1 MQSTLGGNLAG
12 LHAVVA
18 FLLSFLV
25 VALLTPVIRRYAL
38 QWKLGDKPNGRKI
51 HTSTIP
57 HVGGIGMVLGSLGSL
72 AALLVV
78 FPSAGAAVPGLLLKI
93 LLPVGMIVALGLTDD
108 TKNLKAGQKL
118 AVQTLASIIVA
129 ISGIHLLTGIP
140 VFDSHLIFVILL
152 TTFYLVGV
160 SSAVN
165 LIDGHDGLAAGV
177 VCISAG
183 AFGVTALVLG
193 SPVLVCVS
201 LALAGACVGFL
212 LYNFPPGKIFMGD
225 TGSLYLGIM
234 LGILACSITMLQ
246 PGINTFFGVCLIL
259 SVPML
264 DALLAIA
271 RRLTLRR
278 PLFEADCLYIHH
290 VLRSFGFSPRQTLV
304 IIYSVQAV
312 LAAMGI
318 LAIMGFVFP
327 IFTGIAVL
335 LVAFF
340 TFYGMMV
347 ASKVKRVE
355 RPSEFAPGSV
365 PSLEK

>member
-1 MQSTLGGNLAG
+1 MGG
-12 LHAVVA
+12 LHAVIA

-25 VALLTPVIRRYAL
+25 VAVTTPVIRRYAL

-57 HVGGIGMVLGSLGSL
+57 HLGGVGMVLGSFGSL
-72 AALLVV
+72 AVV
-78 FPSAGAAVPGLLLKI
+78 AAFLPGAGVPGLLLKI
-93 LLPVGMIVALGLTDD
+93 LIPVGMMVILGLIDD
-108 TKNLKAGQKL
+108 TKNLKARQKL
-118 AVQTLASIIVA
+118 AVQTIASLVVA
-129 ISGIHLLTGIP
+129 IAGIRLLVGVP
-140 VFDSHLIFVILL
+140 VFDDHLMFVVLL
-152 TTFYLVGV
+152 TAFYLVGA

-183 AFGVTALVLG
+183 AFGVAAFVLG
-193 SPVLVCVS
+193 SAVLVCVS
-201 LALAGACVGFL
+201 LALAGSCLGFL

-234 LGILACSITMLQ
+234 LGILACSISMVQ
-246 PGINTFFGVCLIL
+246 PGINTFFGVCLII

-271 RRLTLRR
+271 RRLTLRQ
-278 PLFEADCLYIHH
+278 PVFEADCLHIHH

-304 IIYSVQAV
+304 ILYSVQAV

-327 IFTGIAVL
+327 IVTGIAVL

-347 ASKVKRVE
+347 ASKVRRVE
-355 RPSEFAPGSV
+355 RPPEFAPRSI

>member
-1 MQSTLGGNLAG
+1 
-12 LHAVVA
+12 
-18 FLLSFLV
+18 
-25 VALLTPVIRRYAL
+25 
-38 QWKLGDKPNGRKI
+38 WKLGDKPNGRKI

-57 HVGGIGMVLGSLGSL
+57 HLGGVAIVLGSLGSL
-72 AALLVV
+72 GVLSGV
-78 FPSAGAAVPGLLLKI
+78 FPSTGGGSPGLLLKI
-93 LLPVGMIVALGLTDD
+93 LVPVGMVVALGLVDD
-108 TKNLKAGQKL
+108 VKNLRARQKL
-118 AVQTLASIIVA
+118 AIQTLASLVIA
-129 ISGIHLLTGIP
+129 ITGIHLLVGVP
-140 VFDSHLIFVILL
+140 AFDGHLLFVILL
-152 TTFYLVGV
+152 TAFYLVGV

-183 AFGVTALVLG
+183 AFGVLGYLLG
-193 SPVLVCVS
+193 SSLLIGVS
-201 LALAGACVGFL
+201 LAVAGSCLGFL

-234 LGILACSITMLQ
+234 LGVLACSITMLQ
-246 PGINTFFGVCLIL
+246 PGINTFLGVCLII

-264 DALLAIA
+264 DALLAVA
-271 RRLTLRR
+271 RRLTLRQ
-278 PLFEADCLYIHH
+278 PVFEADCLHIHH

-304 IIYSVQAV
+304 ILYSVQAV

-318 LAIMGFVFP
+318 LAVMGFTFP
-327 IFTGIAVL
+327 IVTGFAVL

-355 RPSEFAPGSV
+355 HPSEFAPRSI